1 MQIPTTH
8 GVPRAGEEYAL
19 NENTADLLNPQANFH
34 DLETLVRGRVRD
46 LIATIL
52 DEEITAALG
61 AGSHERGSERRGYR
75 HGHRPARKLVTS
87 LGPVEIEVPRAR
99 MGVEDGTEE
108 FQSQVVSRYRRRT
121 RRVDAALLSCYLAG
135 ANSRKVKLALRPLV
149 EGTALS
155 RSALSRLVK
164 RLKGLFHEWR
174 ERDLS
179 QERYRFLI
187 VDAMYL
193 GVRLARRVVKVPVQA
208 VVGVND
214 AGEKVL
220 LDLRIAPSE
229 SLKAWEGVIE
239 GLARRNLAAP
249 ELVVMDGNRGLVGA
263 VRKLWPEARIQRCTN
278 HKWENLKAK
287 APKHCHDELKRDY
300 RAISHAEDG
309 KTARKAHAAFLA
321 KWRREVPEV
330 ARSLEEAGDDLL
342 TFYEYPSEMWKSL
355 RTSNVIERLNGEFR
369 RRTKTQG
376 SFPNEESALALLFG
390 LVASGTIQMRKID
403 GYHRMPEVVENRA
416 A

>member
-1 MQIPTTH
+1 VT
-8 GVPRAGEEYAL
+8 
-19 NENTADLLNPQANFH
+19 ENTADLLHPQAHFH
-34 DLETLVRGRVRD
+34 DLETLVRSRVRD
-46 LIATIL
+46 LIAAIL

-61 AGSHERGSERRGYR
+61 AESHQRGSERRGYR

-99 MGVEDGTEE
+99 IGAEGGTEE
-108 FQSQVVSRYRRRT
+108 FQSRIVSRYRRRT

-135 ANSRKVKLALRPLV
+135 ANTRKVKLALRPLV
-149 EGTALS
+149 EGTAMS
-155 RSALSRLVK
+155 RSALSRLMK
-164 RLKGLFHEWR
+164 RLQGLFHEWR
-174 ERDLS
+174 ERDLG
-179 QERYRFLI
+179 QERYPFLI
-187 VDAMYL
+187 MDGMYL

-208 VVGVND
+208 VVGVNE

-229 SLKAWEGVIE
+229 SLKAWEGVME
-239 GLARRNLAAP
+239 GLARRHLGSP
-249 ELVVMDGNRGLVGA
+249 DLVVLDGNRGLVGA
-263 VRKLWPEARIQRCTN
+263 VRKLWPEAKVQRCTN

-287 APKHCHDELKRDY
+287 APKHCHDELQRDY
-300 RAISHAEDG
+300 RAITHAEDG
-309 KTARKAHAAFLA
+309 EAARRAHAAFLA

-330 ARSLEEAGDDLL
+330 ARSLEEAGEDLL
-342 TFYEYPSEMWKSL
+342 TFYGYPSEMWKSL

-376 SFPNEESALALLFG
+376 SFPNEGSALVLLYG

-403 GYHRMPEVVENRA
+403 GYHRMPDVAGKQA